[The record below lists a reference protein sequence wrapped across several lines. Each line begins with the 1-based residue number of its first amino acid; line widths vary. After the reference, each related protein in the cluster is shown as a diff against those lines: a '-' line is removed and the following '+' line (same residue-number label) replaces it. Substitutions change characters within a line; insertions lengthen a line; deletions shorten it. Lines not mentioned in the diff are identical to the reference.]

1 MHIILLLYN
10 VTKRGD
16 IMSQKTL
23 NIRVDEKLKKQ
34 AENLFEDFGMNTT
47 TAINIFLKA
56 VVRQRRIPFDIA
68 ADDPF
73 YSDTNIAYLKKS
85 ISHLNHGKGK
95 MHDIVEV
102 EDE

>member
-1 MHIILLLYN
+1 MA
-10 VTKRGD
+10 
-16 IMSQKTL
+16 QKTL

-34 AENLFEDFGMNTT
+34 AENLFEDFGMNTS
-47 TAINIFLKA
+47 TAINVFLKA
-56 VVRQRRIPFDIA
+56 VVRQRRIPFDIV

-85 ISHLNHGKGK
+85 ISHLNHSKGK

-102 EDE
+102 ENE